1 MSEPPADSLL
11 ETARAWL
18 PLTLSAAAAI
28 FLARFLTRYHTP
40 LHCCRLRI
48 WIGCVMNHLFL
59 CHRMYIRSR
68 RPFRIILMRHAE
80 SEGNVDKCVYSS
92 TPDHALKITERGKRQ
107 AAIAGSELKKL
118 VGDESV
124 YFIVS
129 PYTRTRMTYEIVREQ
144 LGQRHFFMKEDPRL
158 RELDFGNFQ
167 DLETMEKTMETRKA
181 YGRFWFRFMNGESG
195 ADVYDRA
202 TAFWESV
209 FRSMDHSAGTRFQ
222 NYVIVTHGLMMRLIL
237 MRYFQWK
244 VEFFERVWNPGNCET
259 WVMER
264 DERGSYRI
272 VTEILDR
279 PEPADVIAMEE
290 ANGQVEGASG
300 PADAQDAPE
309 DTSNDAAGGVAG
321 QPGAGGSDECGAVAA
336 TAMAMAAASEAAGA
350 AAEAGTPVARRKSSA
365 QQQTL
370 SPMLEE
376 AMAHDDAQVE
386 ALLGGEGDR
395 ERRRSSS
402 GASFSGQAAGERE
415 RATRQSTL
423 EIPRPGLALPGVA
436 GHVRGGGS
444 SGSGVEAMGGLV
456 YGLREERGDDG
467 DVNVSK
473 SRSAADF
480 EAPSA
485 ERDGMLRRSGV
496 SALNLRDGGF
506 APGEEGCGRDEE
518 L

>member
-1 MSEPPADSLL
+1 MSEPPAESLDESLL
-11 ETARAWL
+11 ERARAWL
-18 PLTLSAAAAI
+18 PLALSAAVTV
-28 FLARFLTRYHTP
+28 FLGRFLTRNHTP
-40 LHCCRLRI
+40 LHCCRLRL
-48 WIGCVMNHLFL
+48 WIGWVMNHLFL

-129 PYTRTRMTYEIVREQ
+129 PYTRTKMTYEIVREK

-167 DLETMEKTMETRKA
+167 DLETMEETMETRKA

-209 FRSMDHSAGTRFQ
+209 FRSMDHSTGTRFQ

-279 PEPADVIAMEE
+279 PEPADVIAMQE
-290 ANGQVEGASG
+290 ANGQPEGA
-300 PADAQDAPE
+300 AQDAAPKDAGDDDSSVRKPE
-309 DTSNDAAGGVAG
+309 AT
-321 QPGAGGSDECGAVAA
+321 GSDDLG
-336 TAMAMAAASEAAGA
+336 AMAATIMVATSEGAGAGAGA
-350 AAEAGTPVARRKSSA
+350 AASTPIARRRSSA
-365 QQQTL
+365 QQQAL
-370 SPMLEE
+370 APMLKQAQAGDAAEIE
-376 AMAHDDAQVE
+376 ART
-386 ALLGGEGDR
+386 GGKEDGA
-395 ERRRSSS
+395 RRRSSS
-402 GASFSGQAAGERE
+402 SVSFSGLNLVAEEKERGARQLTETRGHTRGGITGVYSCGWDRPRAPTLDSWPVEDGGDDDDLSRLFSSTACGFCLDGGKDRGITFPGCSCILREIVPGEY
-415 RATRQSTL
+415 A
-423 EIPRPGLALPGVA
+423 PRPEGVYTS
-436 GHVRGGGS
+436 V
-444 SGSGVEAMGGLV
+444 
-456 YGLREERGDDG
+456 
-467 DVNVSK
+467 
-473 SRSAADF
+473 
-480 EAPSA
+480 
-485 ERDGMLRRSGV
+485 
-496 SALNLRDGGF
+496 
-506 APGEEGCGRDEE
+506 
-518 L
+518 